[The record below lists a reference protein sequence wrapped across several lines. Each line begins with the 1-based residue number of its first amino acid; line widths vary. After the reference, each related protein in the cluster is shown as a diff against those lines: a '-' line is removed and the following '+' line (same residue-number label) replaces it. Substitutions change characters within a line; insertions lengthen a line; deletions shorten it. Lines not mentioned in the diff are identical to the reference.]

1 VLRPFRSFAL
11 VLLCV
16 TEKWANRGVCGLDRH
31 NTVHL
36 SWLLSFSV
44 VRLQSRRSTS
54 ERTAVSV
61 RSVVWAASGPAKVRA
76 PVSMPTIISQSG
88 LTPAARSVSPT
99 SRGLQ
104 QRISHSVQLSASSR
118 ADSSKSARRLR
129 ELAPT
134 IADVSDKELGAL
146 ARRHSIQR
154 DLDQERRRLVFASR
168 LERKQASA
176 KSVRTLRDEHSFK
189 DLQAYL
195 RAQHKAGATAEE
207 LQQLSMELNVGLSTL
222 GVDPKARTWFAL
234 FRFMD
239 EDDSGLISYYEMVR
253 MVRQQLKLK
262 ADVMP
267 TAQLQRI
274 WLALDRD
281 GSGQLCVGEFG
292 AFMRLGQHWTR
303 EKGSRSNG
311 PGALKP
317 SPPPAQGETRASE
330 AANRRKAKHQRRAD
344 ESWAAVNGETVRRA
358 RVVMLPRYKR
368 FTATHEEEAA
378 RLERQLQQLKSG
390 GAASARTRGGG
401 APGALPEIGQ
411 GVFQLKLDGGRP
423 STTPARRR
431 REMMPDNLGGVDN
444 R

>member
-1 VLRPFRSFAL
+1 
-11 VLLCV
+11 
-16 TEKWANRGVCGLDRH
+16 
-31 NTVHL
+31 
-36 SWLLSFSV
+36 
-44 VRLQSRRSTS
+44 
-54 ERTAVSV
+54 
-61 RSVVWAASGPAKVRA
+61 
-76 PVSMPTIISQSG
+76 
-88 LTPAARSVSPT
+88 
-99 SRGLQ
+99 
-104 QRISHSVQLSASSR
+104 
-118 ADSSKSARRLR
+118 
-129 ELAPT
+129 
-134 IADVSDKELGAL
+134 
-146 ARRHSIQR
+146 
-154 DLDQERRRLVFASR
+154 
-168 LERKQASA
+168 
-176 KSVRTLRDEHSFK
+176 VRTLRDEHSFK

-390 GAASARTRGGG
+390 GAASARARGGG